1 MGTSFFRPAKLGI
14 FIGSMRLEELISE
27 NDVKLKIRELA
38 EQISNSI
45 PESDQPIILLG
56 ILKGSVH
63 FLSDLS
69 RTLWELGR
77 ECQLEFM
84 QVSSWHGAT
93 SSSGVVQIKKDI
105 DSSIENRDV
114 VIVED
119 ILDTGR
125 TLSHLRD
132 LLGTRHPKSLQI
144 CTLLSKPDA
153 RIVNVECEYIGF
165 QIPDKFVVGY
175 GLDFDERYRNL
186 PYIAVFHQ
194 DE

>member
-186 PYIAVFHQ
+186 QYIAVFHQ

>member
-1 MGTSFFRPAKLGI
+1 
-14 FIGSMRLEELISE
+14 MRLEVLISE
-27 NDVKLKIRELA
+27 DQIKQKTQELA
-38 EQISNSI
+38 EQIATRV
-45 PESDQPIILLG
+45 PKSDQPIILLG

-69 RTLWELGR
+69 RTLQKLDR

-84 QVSSWHGAT
+84 QVSSWHGET
-93 SSSGVVQIKKDI
+93 SSSGVVQIKKDL
-105 DSSIENRDV
+105 DSSIEGRDV

-125 TLSHLRD
+125 TLSHLRE

-144 CTLLSKPDA
+144 CALLSKPDA
-153 RIVNVECEYIGF
+153 RIVNVECELIGF
-165 QIPDKFVVGY
+165 QIPNKFVVGY

-186 PYIAVFHQ
+186 QYIAVFHQ
-194 DE
+194 DD

>member
-1 MGTSFFRPAKLGI
+1 
-14 FIGSMRLEELISE
+14 MRLEVLISP
-27 NDVKLKIRELA
+27 DDIKAKTLELA
-38 EQISNSI
+38 NEIAASI
-45 PESDQPIILLG
+45 PPSDQPIILLG

-69 RTLWELGR
+69 RALWTLGR

-125 TLSHLRD
+125 TLSHLRE
-132 LLGTRHPKSLQI
+132 LLGTRHPRSLQI

-153 RIVNVECEYIGF
+153 RVVNVDCEHIGF
-165 QIPDKFVVGY
+165 EIPNEFVVGY

-186 PYIAVFHQ
+186 QYIAVFHQ
-194 DE
+194 DD

>member
-1 MGTSFFRPAKLGI
+1 
-14 FIGSMRLEELISE
+14 MRLETLVSQEDIQ
-27 NDVKLKIRELA
+27 RRTQELA
-38 EQISNSI
+38 KAIASTVPDDN
-45 PESDQPIILLG
+45 QPIILLG

-69 RTLWELGR
+69 RALWNEGR

-93 SSSGVVQIKKDI
+93 SSSGVVQIKKDL
-105 DSSIENRDV
+105 DSSIENRNV

-125 TLSHLRD
+125 TLSHLRE
-132 LLGTRHPKSLQI
+132 LLGTRHPSTLQI

-153 RIVNVECEYIGF
+153 RIIHVECEHIGF
-165 QIPDKFVVGY
+165 EIPNEFVVGY
-175 GLDFDERYRNL
+175 GLDFEERYRNL
-186 PYIAVFHQ
+186 QFIAVIDQ
-194 DE
+194 D

>member
-1 MGTSFFRPAKLGI
+1 
-14 FIGSMRLEELISE
+14 MRLEVLISA
-27 NDVKLKIRELA
+27 DQIKAKIQELA
-38 EQISNSI
+38 REIDMSI

-69 RTLWELGR
+69 RALWEIGR
-77 ECQLEFM
+77 DCHLEFM
-84 QVSSWHGAT
+84 QVSSWHGET
-93 SSSGVVQIKKDI
+93 SSSGVVQIKKDL
-105 DSSIENRDV
+105 DSSIEGRDV

-125 TLSHLRD
+125 TLAHLRE
-132 LLGTRHPKSLQI
+132 LLGTRHPRSLQI
-144 CTLLSKPDA
+144 CAFVSKPEA

-165 QIPDKFVVGY
+165 EIPNQFVVGY

-186 PYIAVFHQ
+186 QTIAVFHP
-194 DE
+194 D

>member
-1 MGTSFFRPAKLGI
+1 MS
-14 FIGSMRLEELISE
+14 LEVLVSTEDIKS
-27 NDVKLKIRELA
+27 KIQELA
-38 EQISNSI
+38 KQVSESI
-45 PESDQPIILLG
+45 PPSDQPIILLG

-63 FLSDLS
+63 FLSDIS
-69 RTLWELGR
+69 RALWDLGR
-77 ECQLEFM
+77 DCHLEFM
-84 QVSSWHGAT
+84 QVSSWHGET
-93 SSSGVVQIKKDI
+93 SSSGVVQIKKDL

-114 VIVED
+114 VIIED

-125 TLSHLRD
+125 TLSHLRE
-132 LLGTRHPKSLQI
+132 LLGTRKPKSLQI

-165 QIPDKFVVGY
+165 EIPNKFVVGY

-186 PYIAVFHQ
+186 QYIAVFHQ

>member
-1 MGTSFFRPAKLGI
+1 
-14 FIGSMRLEELISE
+14 MRLEVLISH
-27 NDVKLKIRELA
+27 DDIKAKTLELA
-38 EQISNSI
+38 NEIAASI
-45 PESDQPIILLG
+45 PPSDQPIILLG

-69 RTLWELGR
+69 RALWTLGR

-125 TLSHLRD
+125 TLSHLRE
-132 LLGTRHPKSLQI
+132 LLGTRHPRSLQI
-144 CTLLSKPDA
+144 CTVLSKPDA
-153 RIVNVECEYIGF
+153 RVVNVDCEHIGF
-165 QIPDKFVVGY
+165 EIPNEFVVGY

-186 PYIAVFHQ
+186 QYIAVFHQ
-194 DE
+194 DD

>member
-1 MGTSFFRPAKLGI
+1 
-14 FIGSMRLEELISE
+14 MRLEVLISH
-27 NDVKLKIRELA
+27 DDIKAKTLELA
-38 EQISNSI
+38 NEIAASI
-45 PESDQPIILLG
+45 PPSDQPIILLG

-69 RTLWELGR
+69 RALWTLGR

-125 TLSHLRD
+125 TLSHLRE
-132 LLGTRHPKSLQI
+132 LLGTRHPRSLQI

-153 RIVNVECEYIGF
+153 RVVNVDCEHIGF
-165 QIPDKFVVGY
+165 EIPNEFVVGY

-186 PYIAVFHQ
+186 QYIAVFHQ
-194 DE
+194 DD

>member
-1 MGTSFFRPAKLGI
+1 MH
-14 FIGSMRLEELISE
+14 LESLITESE
-27 NDVKLKIRELA
+27 IQSKVKELA
-38 EQISNSI
+38 AEVSGSI
-45 PESDQPIILLG
+45 PDDGQPIILLG

-69 RTLWELGR
+69 RALWSLGR

-84 QVSSWHGAT
+84 QVSSWHGGT
-93 SSSGVVQIKKDI
+93 SSSGVVQIKKDL
-105 DSSIENRDV
+105 DSSIEDRNV
-114 VIVED
+114 LIVED

-125 TLSHLRD
+125 TLSHLRE

-153 RIVNVECEYIGF
+153 RIVDVKCEFIGF
-165 QIPDKFVVGY
+165 SIPDRFVVGY

-186 PYIAVFHQ
+186 QEVAVYHP
-194 DE
+194 D

>member
-1 MGTSFFRPAKLGI
+1 
-14 FIGSMRLEELISE
+14 MRLEELISE
-27 NDVKLKIRELA
+27 NDIKLKTRELA

-45 PESDQPIILLG
+45 PESNQPIILLG

-114 VIVED
+114 VVVED

-165 QIPDKFVVGY
+165 QIPNKFVVGY

-186 PYIAVFHQ
+186 QYIAVFHQ

>member
-153 RIVNVECEYIGF
+153 RIVNVECDYIGF

-186 PYIAVFHQ
+186 QYIAVFHQ